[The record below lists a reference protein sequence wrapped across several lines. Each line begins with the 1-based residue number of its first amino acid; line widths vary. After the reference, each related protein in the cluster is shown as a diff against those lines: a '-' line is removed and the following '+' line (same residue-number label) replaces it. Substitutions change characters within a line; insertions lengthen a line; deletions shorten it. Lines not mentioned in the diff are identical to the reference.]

1 MIKSILLA
9 IDGSVYSEAVIISG
23 IEFAQKLNAFIR
35 AITIVDVRIYEW
47 VMNTGGEGYMPL
59 IPSNVY
65 KDESFNFLNKRADT
79 IIDKVKKQLQKSNI
93 SYEVKKYSGSPIEI
107 ICNMARQVDLV
118 IMGSRGDY
126 ERWGDNLLGATLES
140 VSRQCQIPMMIVDK
154 KYVSPKVIICA
165 YDRSEYS
172 NRALKLS
179 AYLSEILNLPIEV
192 VTVNNDEEEGKIIL
206 NEAKNYL
213 DPYKVNVSFKR
224 EIGDV
229 EKVLSQI
236 THESKNQTLL
246 IMGCYGHSRIREA
259 ILGSTTVQV
268 MRKAAKPIILTK

>member
-9 IDGSVYSEAVIISG
+9 IDGSVYTESVLAYG
-23 IEFAQKLNAFIR
+23 IEFAQKLNAFLR
-35 AITIVDVRIYEW
+35 AVTIVDVRIYEW

-59 IPSNVY
+59 IPSNVF

-79 IIDKVKKQLQKSNI
+79 IIDKVNKTLEQSTLSFEAN
-93 SYEVKKYSGSPIEI
+93 KYNGSPVEM
-107 ICNMARQVDLV
+107 ICNMARQVDLA
-118 IMGSRGDY
+118 ILGARGDY

-140 VSRQCQIPMMIVDK
+140 VSRQCQIPLMIVDK
-154 KYVSPKVIICA
+154 KYLSVNSIICA

-179 AYLSEILNLPIEV
+179 AYLAQIMKLPLEV
-192 VTVNNDEEEGKIIL
+192 VTVNNNDSDGEITL
-206 NEAKNYL
+206 NEAISYL
-213 DPYKVNVSFKR
+213 QPYKIEISFKR
-224 EIGDV
+224 EKGDAA
-229 EKVLSQI
+229 KVLSQM
-236 THESKNQTLL
+236 THRATHPVLL

-268 MRKAAKPIILTK
+268 MRKAVKPIILTK

>member
-1 MIKSILLA
+1 MIKSILMP
-9 IDGSVYSEAVIISG
+9 IDGSVYSESVLAYG

-65 KDESFNFLNKRADT
+65 KDESFKFLNKRADA
-79 IIDKVKKQLQKSNI
+79 IIDKVKKKLEQSKL
-93 SYEVKKYSGSPIEI
+93 SYEAKKINGSPAEM
-107 ICNMARQVDLV
+107 ICNMARQADLI
-118 IMGSRGDY
+118 IMGARGDY

-140 VSRQCQIPMMIVDK
+140 VSRQCQIPLMVVDK
-154 KYVSPKVIICA
+154 KYISPKLIICA

-179 AYLSEILNLPIEV
+179 AYLAEILSLPVEV
-192 VTVNNDEEEGKIIL
+192 VTVNNDEDEGEITL

-213 DPYKVNVSFKR
+213 TPYKIKVAFKR
-224 EIGDV
+224 EMSDADNM
-229 EKVLSQI
+229 LCRI
-236 THESKNQTLL
+236 THHTKNPTLL

-268 MRKAAKPIILTK
+268 MRKALKPIILTK